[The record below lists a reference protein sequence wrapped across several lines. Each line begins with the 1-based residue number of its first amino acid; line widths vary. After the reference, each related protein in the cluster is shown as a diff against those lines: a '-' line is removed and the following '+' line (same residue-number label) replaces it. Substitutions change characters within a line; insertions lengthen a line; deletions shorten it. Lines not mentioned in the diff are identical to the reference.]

1 MSTISR
7 AVRITQ
13 AGGPEVLSLGEIQV
27 RDPGPGEVLVQV
39 AAAGLNR
46 ADCLQRRGVYPAPP
60 GTVPDVPGLEFSG
73 TVAQLGS
80 EVRGFK
86 PGDQVMG
93 ICSGGAMAA
102 HIVMHERELVRVP
115 KGVGLIEAAAI
126 PEVFMTAYD
135 AMFLQ
140 AGLTMGERVLIHAV
154 ASGVGTAALQLALA
168 VSAVP
173 IGTSRSPEK
182 LERVKALGLQHAIVP
197 TEQGFAEQVKEATGG
212 ALADVI
218 LDTVGAKY
226 LGENLKAAAAG
237 GRIVVIGLLGGIKA
251 ELPLGVLV
259 AKRLSLRGSVLR
271 SRPLE
276 QKAALAQAFSASVLP
291 LFERG
296 ALRPVIAD
304 TMPMTEIR
312 EAHRRL
318 EADEVLGKLVLAW
331 P

>member
-1 MSTISR
+1 M
-7 AVRITQ
+7 
-13 AGGPEVLSLGEIQV
+13 SLGELQV
-27 RDPGPGEVLVQV
+27 RDPGPQEVLVQI

-73 TVAQLGS
+73 TVAKLGGD
-80 EVRGFK
+80 VRGYK
-86 PGDQVMG
+86 VGDEVMG
-93 ICSGGAMAA
+93 ICAGGAMAT

-115 KGVGLIEAAAI
+115 RGVSLVDAAAI

-140 AGLTMGERVLIHAV
+140 AELTMGERVLIHAV
-154 ASGVGTAALQLALA
+154 ASGVGTAALQLAHA
-168 VSAVP
+168 MGAVP
-173 IGTSRSPEK
+173 IGTSRSHEK
-182 LERVKALGLQHAIVP
+182 LEQAKKLGLRHGIVAGD
-197 TEQGFAEQVKEATGG
+197 QGFAEQLKSITDG
-212 ALADVI
+212 AMVDVI

-226 LGENLKAAAAG
+226 LNENLKAAAPG

-276 QKAALAQAFSASVLP
+276 QKATLAQKFASSVVP
-291 LFERG
+291 LFDRG
-296 ALRPVIAD
+296 LLKPVIAEV
-304 TMPMTEIR
+304 MPMTEIR

-318 EADEVLGKLVLAW
+318 EADEVVGKLVLAW
-331 P
+331 